1 MDRYYYL
8 VSQLPA
14 LDFNAVPTITPE
26 AFLEEAEKWLPN
38 SALRLLGQV
47 AENGVAASSTG
58 GQRLPGS
65 LSGLVEFK
73 AQLHEDV
80 ALWRQARRS
89 GEDYRPRVFDRSAV
103 EEGTPLEVER
113 NLMKLEWDLLEELEA
128 EHHFDLERL
137 VVFLCKLLVVQ
148 RLEIFDREE
157 GMRVFRNLCEVQE

>member
-14 LDFNAVPTITPE
+14 LDFDAAPTITPE
-26 AFLEEAEKWLPN
+26 DFLEEAEKWLPGG
-38 SALRLLGQV
+38 ALRLLGQV
-47 AENGVAASSTG
+47 AENGVAADSTG
-58 GQRLPGS
+58 GQGLPRS

-73 AQLHEDV
+73 TQLREDV

-103 EEGTPLEVER
+103 EEGAPLEVER
-113 NLMKLEWDLLEELEA
+113 NLMRLEWDLLEELEA
-128 EHHFDLERL
+128 DHHFDLARL

-148 RLEIFDREE
+148 RLETFDREE